1 MKASVANDLRSWAKG
16 LYPLEAGV
24 EVLIRAFGGRFAQPG
39 HSWIRQGEAAGWWV
53 DERELCDANLEALSG
68 GEQRVLRL
76 VAALL
81 GGHPVSLYETVPGLD
96 RGVMDLIL
104 AALAHA
110 NGSHEH
116 NGRPVPDPNGR
127 YRSSNGARFSL
138 PRLGSLHPWPELEVG
153 LG

>member
-1 MKASVANDLRSWAKG
+1 MTASVAKELRSWAKG

-24 EVLIRAFGGRFAQPG
+24 EVLIRAFDGRFAQPG
-39 HSWIRQGEAAGWWV
+39 QSWIRQGEAAGWWV
-53 DERELCDANLEALSG
+53 DESALCDANLEALSG

-76 VAALL
+76 VAAML

-116 NGRPVPDPNGR
+116 GGRPVFDPIGR
-127 YRSSNGARFSL
+127 YRSSNGTRFSV
-138 PRLGSLHPWPELEVG
+138 PRLGSLHPWPGLEVE